1 MADYNER
8 VAERIVNARERKGI
22 SAETLALRAGVS
34 IKQMGRIE
42 SGKSIPRLST
52 IRKIAD
58 ALDLTVVD
66 IRPDLDV
73 EERELR
79 AQLDRIE
86 TEVAEM
92 RKDQRKLIADLRVV
106 LLEEFERGR
115 AALELP
121 RPGQAPASDAP
132 PRRSSRAKGRRATG

>member
-8 VAERIVNARERKGI
+8 VAERIVNARERKGM

-86 TEVAEM
+86 AN
-92 RKDQRKLIADLRVV
+92 QRLLLLYFGIEPDEEGEPATRFADA
-106 LLEEFERGR
+106 F
-115 AALELP
+115 
-121 RPGQAPASDAP
+121 S
-132 PRRSSRAKGRRATG
+132 GRRVSPARPSRTAAAKTT